1 MKNFLIDKKS
11 CQCDYSTSDNPRA
24 RVSEKKIYRSGSK
37 EAAEGVIEVV
47 NSLKPGTVKYRKDVA
62 HALAC
67 IAVKAK
73 KNLPDDVEAALPP
86 DHVIKRK
93 DTIFKSITPNV
104 GSGEHWARYLEILK
118 EMGYDIPANTRVPW
132 KAFAQ
137 LKEEL
142 RLASCE
148 EAGRVPGSPPV
159 DPNALSDSEDED
171 DQDTTK
177 KPAAKRRKKRGGTKP
192 GVEVLADPT
201 AAAPAAAP
209 AAAEAAAEAA
219 AAAAARVPTVVDS
232 NPGSPAATIPHQVP
246 ATWAMSAHFAQ
257 MQAGIERQAAELA
270 QARAEQEAKEEESKQ
285 ESTSWFWRW
294 SS

>member
-1 MKNFLIDKKS
+1 
-11 CQCDYSTSDNPRA
+11 
-24 RVSEKKIYRSGSK
+24 
-37 EAAEGVIEVV
+37 
-47 NSLKPGTVKYRKDVA
+47 
-62 HALAC
+62 
-67 IAVKAK
+67 
-73 KNLPDDVEAALPP
+73 
-86 DHVIKRK
+86 
-93 DTIFKSITPNV
+93 
-104 GSGEHWARYLEILK
+104 LEILK

-171 DQDTTK
+171 DQDTTT
-177 KPAAKRRKKRGGTKP
+177 KPAAKRRKKRVKKP
-192 GVEVLADPT
+192 GVEILADPAAAALAAAL

-209 AAAEAAAEAA
+209 AAVPAAGMAA
-219 AAAAARVPTVVDS
+219 AAGTAPDTVPGTPDMK
-232 NPGSPAATIPHQVP
+232 PAATDHQVP
-246 ATWAMSAHFAQ
+246 TAWAVSLQFASMKETVAKQ
-257 MQAGIERQAAELA
+257 EAELA
-270 QARAEQEAKEEESKQ
+270 RLKAEQEAKEEESKQ